1 MTKWAEMS
9 NPSTSL
15 ANRGSISCMT
25 KPILPGEV
33 AAAVVDPVAYGQ
45 WEPLHEQLAWARV
58 NAPLAVAENH
68 DHDPFWLVTRHTDI
82 MAISRDPQR
91 FANGI
96 RPTVLT
102 NRDGEALARAA
113 TPNNDGHL
121 IRSLVQM
128 DAPDHMKY
136 RLLTQSWFMPKNL
149 KIVEERIRQIA
160 SETVDA
166 MLAAGPE
173 CDFARDVAAHYPLR
187 VIMDILGVPP
197 EDEPRMLMLTQ
208 QLFGPTDPELN
219 RSREAITSAEQ
230 AIAMLDYVIADFTQ
244 YFGALT
250 ADRRANPREDIAT
263 VIANAT
269 INGEQIPDRE
279 MSGYYMIVAT
289 AGHDT
294 TSASTAG
301 AIMELAKNPELF
313 ERFRD
318 AATDKAGLIEEAI
331 RWTTPVQHFM
341 RSAKEDVEIGGQTIR
356 EGDWL
361 MLNYVS
367 ANRDEA
373 VFGDPFA
380 FNPDREKN
388 LQIAFGFGAHVCL
401 GQHLARMEMR
411 ILMEELLPRIK
422 SLELTGKPA
431 RVESVFVGGLKRLPI
446 RFEAA

>member
-1 MTKWAEMS
+1 
-9 NPSTSL
+9 
-15 ANRGSISCMT
+15 MT

-45 WEPLHEQLAWARV
+45 WETLHEQLSWARA

-68 DHDPFWLVTRHTDI
+68 DHDPFWLVTRHADI

-102 NRDGEALARAA
+102 NRDGESLARAA

-160 SETVDA
+160 RETVDQ
-166 MLAAGPE
+166 MLAQGGA

-230 AIAMLDYVIADFTQ
+230 AIAMLNYVIADFEN

-250 ADRRANPREDIAT
+250 AERRANPREDIAT

-301 AIMELAKNPELF
+301 AIMELAKNPALF

-341 RSAKEDVEIGGQTIR
+341 RSAKEDVAIGGQTIR

-367 ANRDEA
+367 ANRDEK

-388 LQIAFGFGAHVCL
+388 QQIAFGFGAHVCL

-422 SLELTGKPA
+422 SFELAGEPA

>member
-1 MTKWAEMS
+1 MTK
-9 NPSTSL
+9 T
-15 ANRGSISCMT
+15 
-25 KPILPGEV
+25 ILPGEV
-33 AAAVVDPVAYGQ
+33 AAAVVNPAAYGE
-45 WEPLHEQLAWARV
+45 WDGLHEHLSWARAH
-58 NAPLAVAENH
+58 APLAVADNPG
-68 DHDPFWLVTRHTDI
+68 HDPFWLVTRHADI

-102 NRDGEALARAA
+102 NCDGEALARAA
-113 TPNNDGHL
+113 TPGGDGHL

-149 KIVEERIRQIA
+149 RIVEDRIRA
-160 SETVDA
+160 LARETVDA
-166 MLAAGPE
+166 MLDAGPE
-173 CDFARDVAAHYPLR
+173 CDFARNVAAHYPLR
-187 VIMDILGVPP
+187 VIMDILGVPA

-208 QLFGPTDPELN
+208 QLFGSADPDLN
-219 RSREAITSAEQ
+219 RSREAIASAEQ
-230 AIAMLDYVIADFTQ
+230 AIAMLHHVIADFEH
-244 YFGALT
+244 YFRELT

-263 VIANAT
+263 VIANAMVG
-269 INGEQIPDRE
+269 GEQIPDRE
-279 MSGYYMIVAT
+279 LAGYYMIIAT

-313 ERFRD
+313 DRFR
-318 AATDKAGLIEEAI
+318 AADGDKSGLIEEAI

-341 RSAKEDVEIGGQTIR
+341 RSAREDVEIGGQKVAA
-356 EGDWL
+356 GDWL

-373 VFGDPFA
+373 VFDAPFA
-380 FNPDREKN
+380 FDPDRPKN
-388 LQIAFGFGAHVCL
+388 QQIAFGFGAHVCL

-411 ILMEELLPRIK
+411 ILLEELLPRLK
-422 SLELTGKPA
+422 SIELAGDPA
-431 RVESVFVGGLKRLPI
+431 RIESVFVGGLKRLPI

>member
-1 MTKWAEMS
+1 
-9 NPSTSL
+9 
-15 ANRGSISCMT
+15 MT

-33 AAAVVDPVAYGQ
+33 AAAVVDPVAYGE
-45 WEPLHEQLAWARV
+45 WDGLHQQLAWARAH
-58 NAPLAVAENH
+58 APLAVAENP
-68 DHDPFWLVTRHTDI
+68 DYDPFWLVTRHADI

-96 RPTVLT
+96 RQTVLT
-102 NRDGEALARAA
+102 NREGEALARAA

-136 RLLTQSWFMPKNL
+136 RLLTQAWFAPKNL
-149 KIVEERIRQIA
+149 RIVEDRVRKLAREA
-160 SETVDA
+160 VDH
-166 MLAAGPE
+166 MLEMGGE

-208 QLFGPTDPELN
+208 QLFGSTDPELN

-230 AIAMLDYVIADFTQ
+230 AIAMLHYVIADFEN
-244 YFGALT
+244 YFRELT

-269 INGEQIPDRE
+269 IDGGPIPDRE
-279 MSGYYMIVAT
+279 LAGYYMIVAT

-301 AIMELAKNPELF
+301 AMMELAKNPALF

-318 AATDKAGLIEEAI
+318 ADVDKAGLIEEAI
-331 RWTTPVQHFM
+331 RWSTPVQHFM

-373 VFGDPFA
+373 VFDDPFT
-380 FNPDREKN
+380 FDPDRRKN
-388 LQIAFGFGAHVCL
+388 QQIAFGFGAHVCL
-401 GQHLARMEMR
+401 GQYLARMEMR
-411 ILMEELLPRIK
+411 ILMEELLPRLK
-422 SLELTGKPA
+422 RVELAGEPA
-431 RVESVFVGGLKRLPI
+431 RVEAVFVGGLKRLPI

>member
-1 MTKWAEMS
+1 
-9 NPSTSL
+9 
-15 ANRGSISCMT
+15 MT

-33 AAAVVDPVAYGQ
+33 AAAIINPVAYGA
-45 WEPLHEQLAWARV
+45 WEPLHEQLGWARA
-58 NAPLAVAENH
+58 NMPLGVAENPN
-68 DHDPFWLVTRHTDI
+68 HDPFWLVTRHADV

-102 NRDGEALARAA
+102 DRAGEALARAA
-113 TPNNDGHL
+113 TPGNDGHL

-149 KIVEERIRQIA
+149 KTIEDRIRQIA
-160 SETVDA
+160 RDTVDR
-166 MLAAGPE
+166 MLDSASE

-197 EDEPRMLMLTQ
+197 DDEPRMLMLTQ

-219 RSREAITSAEQ
+219 RSKEAITSSEQ
-230 AIAMLDYVIADFTQ
+230 AIAMINYVIADFEH

-250 ADRRANPREDIAT
+250 ADRRANPRQDIAT

-269 INGEQIPDRE
+269 IGGEPIPDRE
-279 MSGYYMIVAT
+279 MAGYYMIIAT

-301 AIMELAKNPELF
+301 AVMELAKNPALF
-313 ERFRD
+313 ARFRD
-318 AATDKAGLIEEAI
+318 AEADKAGLIEEAI

-341 RSAKEDVEIGGQTIR
+341 RSAREDVEIGGQTIR
-356 EGDWL
+356 AGDWL

-373 VFGDPFA
+373 VFADAFA
-380 FNPDREKN
+380 FDPDRAKN
-388 LQIAFGFGAHVCL
+388 EQIAFGFGAHVCL
-401 GQHLARMEMR
+401 GQHLARLEMR
-411 ILMEELLPRIK
+411 ILLEELLPRLSRI
-422 SLELTGKPA
+422 ELAGEPA

-446 RFEAA
+446 RFAAA

>member
-1 MTKWAEMS
+1 
-9 NPSTSL
+9 
-15 ANRGSISCMT
+15 MT
-25 KPILPGEV
+25 KPTLPGEV

-45 WEPLHEQLAWARV
+45 WEMLHDQLAWARV
-58 NAPLAVAENH
+58 NAPLAVAENP
-68 DHDPFWLVTRHTDI
+68 DHDPFWLVTRHADI

-91 FANGI
+91 FANGV

-149 KIVEERIRQIA
+149 KIVEDRIRQLA
-160 SETVDA
+160 RETVDH
-166 MLAAGPE
+166 MLEAGGE
-173 CDFARDVAAHYPLR
+173 TDFARDVAAHYPLR

-230 AIAMLDYVIADFTQ
+230 AIAMLNYVIADFEN

-263 VIANAT
+263 VIANAMVG
-269 INGEQIPDRE
+269 GEQIPDRE
-279 MSGYYMIVAT
+279 LAGYYMIIAT

-301 AIMELAKNPELF
+301 AIMELAKNPALF

-318 AATDKAGLIEEAI
+318 AESDKAGLIEEAI

-341 RSAKEDVEIGGQTIR
+341 RSAKEDIEIGGQAIR
-356 EGDWL
+356 AGDWL

-367 ANRDEA
+367 GNRDEG
-373 VFGDPFA
+373 VFGNPFT
-380 FNPDREKN
+380 FDPDREKN
-388 LQIAFGFGAHVCL
+388 QQIAFGFGAHVCL

-411 ILMEELLPRIK
+411 ILMEELLPRLK
-422 SLELTGKPA
+422 SLELAGEPA

-446 RFEAA
+446 RFQPR

>member
-1 MTKWAEMS
+1 
-9 NPSTSL
+9 
-15 ANRGSISCMT
+15 MT

-33 AAAVVDPVAYGQ
+33 AAAVVDPVAYGE
-45 WEPLHEQLAWARV
+45 WDALHEQLAWARA
-58 NAPLAVAENH
+58 NAPLAVAENP
-68 DHDPFWLVTRHTDI
+68 DHDPFWLVTRHADI

-91 FANGI
+91 FASGV
-96 RPTVLT
+96 RQTVLT
-102 NRDGEALARAA
+102 NREGEALARAA

-136 RLLTQSWFMPKNL
+136 RLLTQAWFAPKNL
-149 KIVEERIRQIA
+149 RIVEDRVRAIA
-160 SETVDA
+160 RDA
-166 MLAAGPE
+166 VEHMLAMDGE

-197 EDEPRMLMLTQ
+197 QDEPRMLMLTQ
-208 QLFGPTDPELN
+208 QLFGSTDPDLN

-230 AIAMLDYVIADFTQ
+230 AIAMLHYVIADFEA
-244 YFGALT
+244 YFRELT

-269 INGEQIPDRE
+269 IDGGPIPDRE
-279 MSGYYMIVAT
+279 QAGYYMIVAT

-301 AIMELAKNPELF
+301 AMMELAKNPALF

-318 AATDKAGLIEEAI
+318 AETDKTGLIEEAI

-341 RSAKEDVEIGGQTIR
+341 RSAKADVEIGGQTIR

-373 VFGDPFA
+373 VFDTPFA
-380 FNPDREKN
+380 FDPDRRKN
-388 LQIAFGFGAHVCL
+388 QQIAFGFGAHVCL
-401 GQHLARMEMR
+401 GQYLARMEMR
-411 ILMEELLPRIK
+411 ILMEELLPRLK
-422 SLELTGKPA
+422 RVELAGEPA
-431 RVESVFVGGLKRLPI
+431 RVQSVFVGGLKRLPI

>member
-1 MTKWAEMS
+1 
-9 NPSTSL
+9 
-15 ANRGSISCMT
+15 MT

-33 AAAVVDPVAYGQ
+33 AAAVVDPVAYGN
-45 WEPLHEQLAWARV
+45 WDPLHEKLAWARA
-58 NAPLAVAENH
+58 NAPLAVAENPEL
-68 DHDPFWLVTRHTDI
+68 DPFWLVTRHADI

-91 FANGI
+91 FANGL

-102 NRDGEALARAA
+102 NRDGEAIARAA
-113 TPNNDGHL
+113 TPGGDGHL

-136 RLLTQSWFMPKNL
+136 RLLTQAWFMPKNL
-149 KIVEERIRQIA
+149 KIVEDRIRHHARNAVEQ
-160 SETVDA
+160 
-166 MLAAGPE
+166 MLAMDGE

-208 QLFGPTDPELN
+208 QLFGSTDPELN

-230 AIAMLDYVIADFTQ
+230 AIAMLNYVIADFEQ

-263 VIANAT
+263 VIANAVV
-269 INGEQIPDRE
+269 GGAPIPDRE
-279 MSGYYMIVAT
+279 LAGYYMIIAT

-301 AIMELAKNPELF
+301 AIMELAKSPELF
-313 ERFRD
+313 ARFRD
-318 AATDKAGLIEEAI
+318 AQSDKAGLIEEAI

-341 RSAKEDVEIGGQTIR
+341 RSAREDVEIGDQTIR

-367 ANRDEA
+367 ANRDED

-380 FNPDREKN
+380 FDPDREKN
-388 LQIAFGFGAHVCL
+388 QQIAFGFGAHVCL

-411 ILMEELLPRIK
+411 ILMEELLPRLE
-422 SLELTGKPA
+422 SLELAGEPA

-446 RFEAA
+446 RFEIA

>member
-1 MTKWAEMS
+1 M
-9 NPSTSL
+9 
-15 ANRGSISCMT
+15 GFMT

-33 AAAVVDPVAYGQ
+33 AAAVVDPAAYGE
-45 WEPLHEQLAWARV
+45 WDALHERLAWARA
-58 NAPLAVAENH
+58 NAPLAVAENPEV
-68 DHDPFWLVTRHTDI
+68 DPFWLVTRHADI
-82 MAISRDPQR
+82 TAISRDPQR

-149 KIVEERIRQIA
+149 RIVEERIRQIA
-160 SETVDA
+160 RDTVEH
-166 MLAAGPE
+166 MLSFDGE

-187 VIMDILGVPP
+187 VVMDILGVPP

-208 QLFGPTDPELN
+208 QLFGSTDPELN
-219 RSREAITSAEQ
+219 RSREAISSAEQ
-230 AIAMLDYVIADFTQ
+230 AIAMLHYVIADFEQ

-250 ADRRANPREDIAT
+250 ADRRASPREDIAT

-269 INGEQIPDRE
+269 IDGGQIPDRE
-279 MSGYYMIVAT
+279 LAGYYMIIAT

-301 AIMELAKNPELF
+301 ALMEMAKDPALF
-313 ERFRD
+313 GRFR
-318 AATDKAGLIEEAI
+318 AAESDKSGLIEEAI
-331 RWTTPVQHFM
+331 RWSTPVQHFM
-341 RSAKEDVEIGGQTIR
+341 RSAREDIEIGGQQVR
-356 EGDWL
+356 QGDWL

-367 ANRDEA
+367 GNRDES
-373 VFGDPFA
+373 VFADPFT
-380 FNPDREKN
+380 FDPDRPKN
-388 LQIAFGFGAHVCL
+388 QQIAFGFGAHVCL

-411 ILMEELLPRIK
+411 ILMEELLPRLK
-422 SLELTGKPA
+422 RLELAGEPA

>member
-1 MTKWAEMS
+1 
-9 NPSTSL
+9 
-15 ANRGSISCMT
+15 MT

-33 AAAVVDPVAYGQ
+33 AAAVVDPVAYGE
-45 WEPLHEQLAWARV
+45 WDRLHEQLAWARA
-58 NAPLAVAENH
+58 NAPLAVAETEEV
-68 DHDPFWLVTRHTDI
+68 DPFWLVTRHADI

-102 NRDGEALARAA
+102 NRDGEAIARAA

-149 KIVEERIRQIA
+149 RIVEERIRA
-160 SETVDA
+160 LARETVDA

-187 VIMDILGVPP
+187 VIMDILGVPA
-197 EDEPRMLMLTQ
+197 EDMPRMLMLTQ
-208 QLFGPTDPELN
+208 QLFGSTDPELN

-230 AIAMLDYVIADFTQ
+230 AIAMLHYVIADFEN
-244 YFGALT
+244 YFRELT
-250 ADRRANPREDIAT
+250 ADRRAHPREDIAT

-269 INGEQIPDRE
+269 IDGGQIPDRE
-279 MSGYYMIVAT
+279 LVGYYMIIAT
-289 AGHDT
+289 IGHDT

-301 AIMELAKNPELF
+301 AMMELAKNPALF

-318 AATDKAGLIEEAI
+318 AESDKSGLIEEAI
-331 RWTTPVQHFM
+331 RWSTPVQHFM
-341 RSAKEDVEIGGQTIR
+341 RSAREDVEIGGQTIR

-367 ANRDEA
+367 ANRDEG
-373 VFGDPFA
+373 VFDAPFA
-380 FNPDREKN
+380 FDPDRPKN
-388 LQIAFGFGAHVCL
+388 QQIAFGFGAHVCL

-411 ILMEELLPRIK
+411 ILMEELLPRLK
-422 SLELTGKPA
+422 RLELAGDPA
-431 RVESVFVGGLKRLPI
+431 RVQSVFVGGLKRLPL
-446 RFEAA
+446 RFEAV